1 MGKQTETE
9 IEDYHQTKTYKA
21 MDGKTKKLLARYKR
35 ENDVSNDQLFCQLY
49 LADLESAPKE
59 ERKGVSRAGVVLLV
73 LAIVLFAAS
82 VVISVL
88 MESVVCAIIG
98 AAVLVLVIILFL
110 CGVFNPYKKTRRRT
124 RRRMSKLPQVISFED
139 WRKALDED
147 EDVPASHRHR
157 RR

>member
-35 ENDVSNDQLFCQLY
+35 ENDVGNDQLFCQLY
-49 LADLESAPKE
+49 LTDLENAPKE

-98 AAVLVLVIILFL
+98 AAILILVLILFF

-139 WRKALDED
+139 WRKTLDED